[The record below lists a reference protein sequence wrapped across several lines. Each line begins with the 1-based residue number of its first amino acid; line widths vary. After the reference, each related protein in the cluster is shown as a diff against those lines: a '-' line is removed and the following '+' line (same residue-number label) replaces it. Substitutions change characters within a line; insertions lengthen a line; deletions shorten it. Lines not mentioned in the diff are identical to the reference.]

1 MIEVIQKLP
10 KLLHTNEYE
19 YVYVNLIIDLTNL
32 IMLYSARPSL
42 SARLDIEGRRMS
54 FSTKNARR
62 QQRKMISKESDQR
75 RDEIKLT
82 TSKTVGGLH
91 VDRKT
96 EDDDLPLRLQSIC

>member
-1 MIEVIQKLP
+1 
-10 KLLHTNEYE
+10 
-19 YVYVNLIIDLTNL
+19 
-32 IMLYSARPSL
+32 
-42 SARLDIEGRRMS
+42 
-54 FSTKNARR
+54 
-62 QQRKMISKESDQR
+62 MISKESDQR